1 MLDRAGEGETFMAH
15 FSWAID
21 GSMVGLYILAT
32 MVAGLMVR
40 RYVGKVEDF
49 LVAGREMNVYLGIAS
64 LAATEFG
71 IITCMYTA
79 QAGYVNGFA
88 GSIPGLCQCVAMF
101 VIGLT
106 GFCIKPLRESGV
118 LTIPELFDRKFGP
131 KARWL
136 AGVVIVLGGLLNMGV
151 FLKIGG
157 DFLILVTNL
166 GAGTVNLGFIRL
178 TNLQFMMALL
188 LIIVAVYTIMGGML
202 SVLITDFLQF
212 IVMSAGLIV
221 VTLLIL
227 KNIGFA
233 NLVETVRANVGE
245 GGFNPLKNPGL
256 GWPFLIFQILVQT
269 AATLTWQTSIARVLA
284 AKDQKT
290 GRKVYTGTAF
300 FFVAR
305 FLIPGMWGM
314 AALWMLSQPA
324 NRTHLLDLR
333 TTEIVALEQR
343 GDADVKALT
352 PEQRTQVIERSKELK
367 TDLGARASAA
377 LSPVEQGLLSVA
389 VKVEQEAS
397 LHAMPKFLSLFV
409 PIGLMGLLL
418 AAMLAADMSTDSSYM
433 LTWGSVIYND
443 ITAPFRKTKWTE
455 KKGLLVNRMIV
466 ALIGV
471 YLMIFGLFYEIK
483 GNVWDYLT
491 LTGSIYLSS
500 MSVLLIACC
509 YWKRANGWGAIG
521 GIIMGA
527 ALPILYLT
535 LQKIPSMAPLADR
548 IGPYYSGISAYVGAA
563 LGMVVGTLLK
573 PDARGPLG
581 QTQGG
586 GA

>member
-1 MLDRAGEGETFMAH
+1 
-15 FSWAID
+15 
-21 GSMVGLYILAT
+21 
-32 MVAGLMVR
+32 
-40 RYVGKVEDF
+40 
-49 LVAGREMNVYLGIAS
+49 
-64 LAATEFG
+64 
-71 IITCMYTA
+71 
-79 QAGYVNGFA
+79 
-88 GSIPGLCQCVAMF
+88 MF

-136 AGVVIVLGGLLNMGV
+136 AGVVIVMGGLLNMGV

-157 DFLILVTNL
+157 DFLITVTNL
-166 GAGTVNLGFIRL
+166 GAGTVNLGFVRL
-178 TNLQFMMALL
+178 THLQFIMAIL
-188 LIIVAVYTIMGGML
+188 LIAVATYTILGGML

-212 IVMSAGLIV
+212 IVMSAGLIA
-221 VTLLIL
+221 VTFLIL

-233 NLVETVRANVGE
+233 NLVETVRTNVGE
-245 GGFNPLKNPGL
+245 GGFNPIKHPGL

-269 AATLTWQTSIARVLA
+269 SATLTWQTSIARVLA
-284 AKDQKT
+284 AKNQKT

-314 AALWMLSQPA
+314 AALWMLSQPV
-324 NRTHLLDLR
+324 NRQHLLDLR
-333 TTEIVALEQR
+333 TTEVVALELR

-352 PEQRTQVIERSKELK
+352 PEQRTQVIERSRELNAE
-367 TDLGARASAA
+367 LSARPAA
-377 LSPVEQGLLSVA
+377 ELSEADQGVLSVA
-389 VKVEQEAS
+389 SKVEQEAS

-409 PIGLMGLLL
+409 PIGLMGLLI

-443 ITAPFRKTKWTE
+443 ITAPFRRTQWSE
-455 KKGLLVNRMIV
+455 KRGILVNRMIV

-500 MSVLLIACC
+500 MSSLLIACC
-509 YWKRANGWGAIG
+509 YWKRANSWGAFG
-521 GIIMGA
+521 GIILGA
-527 ALPILYLT
+527 AVPIAYLT
-535 LQKIPSMAPLADR
+535 MQKIPGLAPLADK
-548 IGPYYSGISAYVGAA
+548 IGPYYSGIAAYAGAA
-563 LGMVVGTLLK
+563 LGMIIGSLWK
-573 PDARGPLG
+573 PGG
-581 QTQGG
+581 NETNTQTV
-586 GA
+586 AEEHA